1 MLPFRLFTNG
11 IVFMQLSRRQ
21 INVLIVNNFILTV
34 YGYNLGKNICL
45 CQLNMLKIS
54 SNEIINI
61 DELAHR
67 RVLMKDCSL

>member
-1 MLPFRLFTNG
+1 MSG

-21 INVLIVNNFILTV
+21 INVLIVNNFVLTV
-34 YGYNLGKNICL
+34 YGYKLGKNICL
-45 CQLNMLKIS
+45 CQFNMLKIS

-67 RVLMKDCSL
+67 TVLMKDCSL